1 MYKFKKILVALD
13 NSSMDEKL
21 ISAASYIC
29 ERSDSTDV
37 FFTNIIKD
45 FEVPSQL
52 EKQFP
57 ELLENALKDR
67 KEEMAKKVKEFFIP
81 ETAKTHINVKKGHI
95 LKDLLLFAEKE
106 GIDLIVVGRKNKK
119 DGGILNTRLAR
130 RATCSLLI
138 VPQDAKIQSDKI
150 LVPIDFSD
158 NSQMALE
165 KAVDIANFTDAKI
178 ITQNVYQ
185 VPVGYHYSGKSFDEF
200 SKVMENNAR
209 DDFKKFVK
217 KIKLADADIE
227 QMYTLVKEEDN
238 IMIDVYKTAIDVE
251 ADIMIVGA
259 KGRTAATAL
268 FIGSKSEKLVQ
279 INEKIPLLVV
289 RPKGKN
295 AGIIDLLREL

>member
-67 KEEMAKKVKEFFIP
+67 KEDMAKKVKEFFIP

>member
-217 KIKLADADIE
+217 KIKLAEADIE

>member
-1 MYKFKKILVALD
+1 MYKFRKILVALD

-37 FFTNIIKD
+37 YFTNIIMD
-45 FEVPSQL
+45 VEIPSQL
-52 EKQFP
+52 QKQFP
-57 ELLENALKDR
+57 DLLDNAIKDR
-67 KEEMAKKVKEFFIP
+67 EKEIAERVKKFFIP
-81 ETAKTHINVKKGHI
+81 ETAKIHIQVQKGHI
-95 LKDLLLFAEKE
+95 LKDLLQLSDKE
-106 GIDLIVVGRKNKK
+106 DIDLIVVGRKDKK

-130 RATCSLLI
+130 RASCSLLI
-138 VPQDAKIQSDKI
+138 VPTGAKIQSEKI
-150 LVPIDFSD
+150 LVPVDFSEY
-158 NSQMALE
+158 SELALE
-165 KAVDIANFTDAKI
+165 KAVDIASFTDAKI

-200 SKVMENNAR
+200 AKVMEENAR
-209 DDFKKFVK
+209 KDFTAFVN
-217 KIKLADADIE
+217 KIKLPKANIE

-238 IMIDVYKTAIDVE
+238 IMTDVYKTALKVN

-268 FIGSKSEKLVQ
+268 FIGSKAEKLVQ

-289 RPKGKN
+289 RPKGQN
-295 AGIIDLLREL
+295 AGIIDYLREL